1 MKPWFRSLRHFIRA
15 RRAYL
20 NSIPVRVD
28 AECFDKGSFEYLRRD
43 FEYRTNRGI
52 IIRLPDE
59 LPGR

>member
-1 MKPWFRSLRHFIRA
+1 MA

-20 NSIPVRVD
+20 NSVPVRVD
-28 AECFDKGSFEYLRRD
+28 AECFDKGPFEYLRRD